1 MVIVINSGIDGF
13 SWVDLVWFS
22 DQRCP
27 ITTNCPIT
35 LSYQNCTEW
44 LVENK
49 AANAP
54 ITSGNCN
61 SFDYDEYATVFS
73 YSDYL
78 YFHAW

>member
-1 MVIVINSGIDGF
+1 MVIVINSGIGGF

-27 ITTNCPIT
+27 ITTDCPIT
-35 LSYQNCTEW
+35 PSYYNCTEW
-44 LVENK
+44 LEWI
-49 AANAP
+49 ANAP

-61 SFDYDEYATVFS
+61 GFDYDEYATVFS
-73 YSDYL
+73 YSDYF